1 MELTERSRKTR
12 GGLGAAELVGEE
24 GDRRRPSRKQ
34 TTQSG
39 ACGAPRARW
48 RGVAEVEVVGASRG
62 RASEARGGRWQ
73 RLWRSHGDGGARLR
87 RGTKG
92 SAVDLRGK
100 AQGPRGE
107 WGRVGGETEGAR
119 CRRPYPLVSSPARGV
134 RLGRALF
141 RPGSGEQ
148 GKGTR
153 CGSWAGCG
161 PGGWAVAVRVGWAAW
176 SRGLPPLF
184 LFLFIY
190 FPFLFYL
197 VLGHL
202 GILLNS
208 VCFTIITSAIFGN
221 PRTFSLCLLKT

>member
-48 RGVAEVEVVGASRG
+48 RGVAEAEVVGASRG
-62 RASEARGGRWQ
+62 RASEARDGRWP

-119 CRRPYPLVSSPARGV
+119 RRRPYPPRLRRAGSVATAPCSGARLTNRNG
-134 RLGRALF
+134 G
-141 RPGSGEQ
+141 
-148 GKGTR
+148 
-153 CGSWAGCG
+153 GCG
-161 PGGWAVAVRVGWAAW
+161 ARRWVGWADQAGGGPG
-176 SRGLPPLF
+176 RQGLWP
-184 LFLFIY
+184 
-190 FPFLFYL
+190 
-197 VLGHL
+197 G
-202 GILLNS
+202 
-208 VCFTIITSAIFGN
+208 
-221 PRTFSLCLLKT
+221 

>member
-48 RGVAEVEVVGASRG
+48 RGVAEAEVVGASRG
-62 RASEARGGRWQ
+62 RASEARDGRWP

-107 WGRVGGETEGAR
+107 WGRVGGETEGR
-119 CRRPYPLVSSPARGV
+119 GVGVIIPTPRRRRGGFGWDAPCSDPGRGNRGRGRGAGAGPAR
-134 RLGRALF
+134 LA
-141 RPGSGEQ
+141 
-148 GKGTR
+148 
-153 CGSWAGCG
+153 AGQ
-161 PGGWAVAVRVGWAAW
+161 GGWAVAVRVGWAAW

-184 LFLFIY
+184 LFFCNFFLLFI
-190 FPFLFYL
+190 FPFSF
-197 VLGHL
+197 
-202 GILLNS
+202 I
-208 VCFTIITSAIFGN
+208 
-221 PRTFSLCLLKT
+221 

>member
-1 MELTERSRKTR
+1 MTRS
-12 GGLGAAELVGEE
+12 V
-24 GDRRRPSRKQ
+24 
-34 TTQSG
+34 

-62 RASEARGGRWQ
+62 RASEAWGGRWP

-87 RGTKG
+87 RGTKW

-119 CRRPYPLVSSPARGV
+119 RRRPYPLVSSPARWV

-153 CGSWAGCG
+153 CGSWAGWAGQAGCG
-161 PGGWAVAVRVGWAAW
+161 PGGLGSGRAG
-176 SRGLPPLF
+176 GLGCLVQGASPLF
-184 LFLFIY
+184 LFFFVIS
-190 FPFLFYL
+190 FFYL
-197 VLGHL
+197 
-202 GILLNS
+202 
-208 VCFTIITSAIFGN
+208 
-221 PRTFSLCLLKT
+221 FSLSVLFSFRAFRHFIKWCLLHHNYQCNIWQTPNIFVLTFENLGCLSLIHILNLQ

>member
-1 MELTERSRKTR
+1 M
-12 GGLGAAELVGEE
+12 
-24 GDRRRPSRKQ
+24 
-34 TTQSG
+34 

-62 RASEARGGRWQ
+62 RASEARGGRWP

-119 CRRPYPLVSSPARGV
+119 RRRPYPLVSSPARGV

-153 CGSWAGCG
+153 CGSWAGWAGQAGCG
-161 PGGWAVAVRVGWAAW
+161 PGGLGCLPVSGLCSGHGAHSFWQLLPGW
-176 SRGLPPLF
+176 RPMPPSLSPSEKADKEKK
-184 LFLFIY
+184 LTH
-190 FPFLFYL
+190 
-197 VLGHL
+197 HL
-202 GILLNS
+202 GFLEG
-208 VCFTIITSAIFGN
+208 VG
-221 PRTFSLCLLKT
+221 RTCHF

>member
-48 RGVAEVEVVGASRG
+48 RGVAEAEVVGASRG
-62 RASEARGGRWQ
+62 RASEARGGRWP

-119 CRRPYPLVSSPARGV
+119 RGDLIPSSSPARGC
-134 RLGRALF
+134 GGDAPLF

-148 GKGTR
+148 GKEA
-153 CGSWAGCG
+153 AGGGGPVRPDG
-161 PGGWAVAVRVGWAAW
+161 PGG
-176 SRGLPPLF
+176 RGC
-184 LFLFIY
+184 
-190 FPFLFYL
+190 
-197 VLGHL
+197 G
-202 GILLNS
+202 
-208 VCFTIITSAIFGN
+208 
-221 PRTFSLCLLKT
+221 